1 MESFRMNNITICKKC
16 GEITTEEEYRK
27 EVKHFK
33 KANEC
38 EKCHSIDMG
47 EIIDIDADNLK
58 ELYQNRVKEKYG
70 DKFDNFPFPL
80 SRYIHYQEELIR
92 EDYYYGKLDSKKD
105 YSAFKKREQFDKDY
119 LDGKILESNHQI
131 NLQTSN
137 TPKCPTCGSTNI
149 RKIST
154 GERMVS
160 VGMLGLFSKKISK
173 SFKCNSCGYTW

>member
-1 MESFRMNNITICKKC
+1 MNRIVICKKC
-16 GEITTEEEYRK
+16 GEITTEEEYHK
-27 EVKHFK
+27 EDKYFK

-92 EDYYYGKLDSKKD
+92 EDYYYGKLDSEKD

-119 LDGKILESNHQI
+119 LDGKVLESNHQI

-137 TPKCPTCGSTNI
+137 IPKCPVCGSTYLRKVTAT
-149 RKIST
+149 RKILK
-154 GERMVS
+154 V
-160 VGMLGLFSKKISK
+160 GLFGRLGTGDLGKTYQCC
-173 SFKCNSCGYTW
+173 KCGAKF